1 LNRGGHT
8 FESTLTFLNLV
19 LNQSCDSPV
28 MVVNPLLQ

>member
-1 LNRGGHT
+1 
-8 FESTLTFLNLV
+8 LTFLNLV